1 MSFLEIFTLCVFV
14 ITYVLMIILAEKRH
28 WVAITSAVVLT
39 VALAVSGQM
48 TVGEFFG
55 QIEWNVLLI
64 LFGIMGTVEFFI
76 DSKMPDRMADLLLQK
91 SSNVMWAAVLLSA
104 FSGIVSAFLDNV
116 ATVLMI
122 APVAL
127 AISKKLKISPVA
139 MLISIAVSSN
149 LQGAATLVGDTTSV
163 MLAESAHMNFV
174 QFIWMDG
181 RPGIFWAVEL
191 GALATVPIIMFIF
204 RKDKAPVTVDHITE
218 VTDYVP
224 SFLLLGTI
232 LALIAASF
240 FELPVPFLN
249 DNKNGLICVLFF
261 FICIIYA
268 LCKKDTRMIKEAVKD
283 IDFETLSLLTA
294 LFIVIGALKKVGL
307 IDRIADLFVAVGGS
321 SPFLMYCLIVWGS
334 VLFSAFI
341 DNIPYVLTM
350 LPVVAGIAAK
360 MGVDPRFLMYGLL
373 IGATLGGNITP
384 VGASANI
391 AAIGILR
398 RNDYKVTNKD
408 FFRIGIPFTLTAVI
422 VGFLFVWFVWGP
434 ASLN

>member
-14 ITYVLMIILAEKRH
+14 VTYVLMIILSEKRH

-163 MLAESAHMNFV
+163 MLAEAAHMNFV

-204 RKDKAPVTVDHITE
+204 RKDKEPVTVDHITE
-218 VTDYVP
+218 VKDYVP
-224 SFLLLGTI
+224 AFMLLGTI

-240 FELPVPFLN
+240 FEIPVPFLN

-268 LCKKDTRMIKEAVKD
+268 LCKKDTRMIKGAVKD

-294 LFIVIGALKKVGL
+294 LFVIIGALKRVGL
-307 IDRIADLFVAVGGS
+307 IDRIADLFVSVGGG

-350 LPVVAGIAAK
+350 LPVVAGIGAK

-391 AAIGILR
+391 TAIGILR

-422 VGFLFVWFVWGP
+422 VGFLLVWIFWNP
-434 ASLN
+434 AVMG

>member
-1 MSFLEIFTLCVFV
+1 MSFIEIFTLCVFV
-14 ITYVLMIILAEKRH
+14 VTYVLMIVLSDYRH
-28 WVAITSAVVLT
+28 WVAVASAVVLT
-39 VALAVSGQM
+39 VMLACTGQM
-48 TVGEFFG
+48 TVPEFFG

-64 LFGIMGTVEFFI
+64 LFGIMGTVAFFG
-76 DSKMPDRMADLLLQK
+76 DSKMPDRLADILLQK
-91 SSNVMWAAVLLSA
+91 SPNVMWAAVALSV

-127 AISKKLKISPVA
+127 AIAKKLKISPVA

-191 GALATVPIIMFIF
+191 GALATVPIIMFLF
-204 RKDKAPVTVDHITE
+204 RKEKGAITVDHITE

-224 SFLLLGTI
+224 TFLLLGTI
-232 LALIAASF
+232 VALIVASF

-249 DNKNGLICVLFF
+249 DNKNGLICVLFYV
-261 FICIIYA
+261 IGLIYE
-268 LCKKDTRMIKEAVKD
+268 LCRKNTKLIYRAWKA
-283 IDFETLSLLTA
+283 IDEQTLILLGA
-294 LFIVIGALKKVGL
+294 LFIVIGALQKVGL
-307 IDRIADLFVAVGGS
+307 IDRIADIFVKVGGT
-321 SPFLMYCLIVWGS
+321 SPFLMFSLIVWGS

-360 MGVDPRFLMYGLL
+360 MGVDPRFLFYGLL

-398 RNDYKVTNKD
+398 KNGYEVKNKD

-422 VGFLFVWFVWGP
+422 VGFVYVWVVW
-434 ASLN
+434 AR